1 MLPVGRWEQLKG
13 FLVVGLGLHKVELH
27 HVQVA
32 IGSLGCSGRGPPG
45 RRDLLEMLRGP
56 LIRWLAS
63 LKSRSAKG
71 KFTASTAC
79 WAC

>member
-56 LIRWLAS
+56 LIPLAGLVHS
-63 LKSRSAKG
+63 NSTSEPR
-71 KFTASTAC
+71 ASTKRNTTA
-79 WAC
+79 